1 MDLEY
6 NLRGFLHLFFKHKA
20 ALLLWALLVI
30 VPGLFFVA
38 RLPVYYETKGSILLK
53 FGENARPEINLQG
66 HNQSVRYTYNERE
79 EILRSNVKILQSPD
93 LIKSV
98 IQQIGPMQMYPQL
111 DDAPAASGKEALL
124 KALKRAKENLK
135 VSAGVD
141 NNLIDIEFRHNKGEM
156 AAEFVRL
163 YIEAFKELHTEIYD
177 TPQINFLEEQT
188 LEALQKRN
196 QAQEDFDIFKQERGV
211 SEIDQEIE
219 QLLKQKNEL
228 SAIAYQAVTKAQEM
242 LAELKAKEAEMTAT
256 YRKDSPLIKS
266 VRESISAAAAQLN
279 QRKSELKKLNAT
291 EGLLASQ
298 KSEIDERIAWLEEQR
313 GRYNELQ
320 QQLNLS
326 EENYKYY
333 RQRQEEARVNNLLN
347 AQNITRIAVISQ
359 PSVPLEPAGPKKP
372 LLMVAMIILGLCFTC
387 AMALTMELMDDRLSF
402 PAQIRARF
410 GLPVLATFGKI
421 ERVQ

>member
-1 MDLEY
+1 MANGAVIIDVRTPGEY
-6 NLRGFLHLFFKHKA
+6 NTSDA
-20 ALLLWALLVI
+20 V
-30 VPGLFFVA
+30 
-38 RLPVYYETKGSILLK
+38 GSKNIPLDAI
-53 FGENARPEINLQG
+53 GANL
-66 HNQSVRYTYNERE
+66 
-79 EILRSNVKILQSPD
+79 D
-93 LIKSV
+93 
-98 IQQIGPMQMYPQL
+98 
-111 DDAPAASGKEALL
+111 
-124 KALKRAKENLK
+124 
-135 VSAGVD
+135 
-141 NNLIDIEFRHNKGEM
+141 
-156 AAEFVRL
+156 
-163 YIEAFKELHTEIYD
+163 
-177 TPQINFLEEQT
+177 
-188 LEALQKRN
+188 
-196 QAQEDFDIFKQERGV
+196 
-211 SEIDQEIE
+211 
-219 QLLKQKNEL
+219 
-228 SAIAYQAVTKAQEM
+228 
-242 LAELKAKEAEMTAT
+242 
-256 YRKDSPLIKS
+256 
-266 VRESISAAAAQLN
+266 
-279 QRKSELKKLNAT
+279 ELKKLNAT